1 MILNQFKEETSRK
14 LEENVKLALKEKMG
28 EINRENSKE
37 IRDIKNICVI
47 LQELFLQNSK
57 RMDTLERK
65 VDMLLANASHNTNAQ
80 K

>member
-65 VDMLLANASHNTNAQ
+65 VDMLLTNASPNANAQ

>member
-47 LQELFLQNSK
+47 L
-57 RMDTLERK
+57 
-65 VDMLLANASHNTNAQ
+65 
-80 K
+80 